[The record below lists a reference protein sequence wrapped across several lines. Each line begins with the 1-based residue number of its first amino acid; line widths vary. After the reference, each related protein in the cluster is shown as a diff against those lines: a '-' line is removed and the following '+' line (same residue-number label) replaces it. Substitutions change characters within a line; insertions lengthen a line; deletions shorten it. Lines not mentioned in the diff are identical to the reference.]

1 MTAPSREVVAGG
13 EGISRLVSLL
23 GEKDCVDLHVL
34 AVEVL
39 GLCLGDTD
47 SMSILQGSG
56 CLQQLLSHISD
67 SPSQQMKKH
76 VTNTLASAACNCELG
91 LSGLPATQGQLYPF
105 PALNRKILHENQA
118 ESTFIQLLP
127 KEARILCG
135 CYGLC

>member
-1 MTAPSREVVAGG
+1 MPATDDEVDWIIVTGPSREVVASG

-23 GEKDCVDLHVL
+23 GDKDCIDLHVL
-34 AVEVL
+34 VVEVL

-76 VTNTLASAACNCELG
+76 VTNTLASAASNCEFWAKWTI
-91 LSGLPATQGQLYPF
+91 SRSDSITPF
-105 PALNRKILHENQA
+105 SSIEQENP
-118 ESTFIQLLP
+118 S
-127 KEARILCG
+127 
-135 CYGLC
+135 